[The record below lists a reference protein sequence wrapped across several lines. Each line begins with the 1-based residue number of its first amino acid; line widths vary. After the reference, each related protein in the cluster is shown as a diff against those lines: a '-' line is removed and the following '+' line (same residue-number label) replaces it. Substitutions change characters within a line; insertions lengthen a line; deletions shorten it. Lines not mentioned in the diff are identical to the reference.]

1 MERVAAV
8 CAAIHVVAR
17 SWSSARGEAGEH
29 AADGLHNRVAENET
43 RQRDAAG
50 QRKRQDLHQRAGFAF
65 QLVVLDLLLFM
76 RFQRQIARPENVEIR
91 AAALA
96 RSAMRLHVLALRT
109 FEEQRRVA
117 IRAEL
122 HAFRVRRAA
131 FRAGHS

>member
-1 MERVAAV
+1 M
-8 CAAIHVVAR
+8 
-17 SWSSARGEAGEH
+17 
-29 AADGLHNRVAENET
+29 AENET
-43 RQRDAAG
+43 RQRDAAR
-50 QRKRQDLHQRAGFAF
+50 QRKRQDLHPRAGFAF

-91 AAALA
+91 SAALA

-122 HAFRVRRAA
+122 HAFRVRGAA
-131 FRAGHS
+131 FRADHS